1 MSCLSP
7 DATTTITSR
16 PKLTLQTTSLP
27 RTFGTSNT
35 GLSYSFATGPTAS
48 PTIRNTF
55 KNAYEVTS
63 PSSATTTTTSPSKAS
78 SRFNSKPNSPYLLH
92 PTNNPFNHR
101 NPYQLPIGV
110 RSILRNSPLD
120 HSTRRRSVS
129 ISAGGNGPNGAGS
142 RRVFFPAK
150 KQVSYRYPLEEE
162 IRTERYTAQHIDL
175 LSPTPSPSPEAVQH
189 ENDGPQTPPEPSC
202 AHPDPEEETADSDSS
217 PSSLPETSASGDDT
231 SADEGIDPARP
242 PALSKMERKKRRSV
256 GIERQVRAVALLDGV
271 EADGSSTP
279 QTPRDH
285 RVKRRREWRWTLGP
299 INIPSDKDADGVS
312 LLTLANSSS
321 ESLSRQSISE
331 SECGH

>member
-1 MSCLSP
+1 MFTVCHNNDNIPAKTDPTNHLPPTHIRHIQHRPLLLLRNRPNS
-7 DATTTITSR
+7 ITNN
-16 PKLTLQTTSLP
+16 PQHLQKRLRSHLP
-27 RTFGTSNT
+27 I
-35 GLSYSFATGPTAS
+35 L
-48 PTIRNTF
+48 RN
-55 KNAYEVTS
+55 NNNNL
-63 PSSATTTTTSPSKAS
+63 PSKAS